1 MTNLYFQY
9 LVYFYKNKISV
20 IFNFLKFNNIFT
32 IINHSNKFIKINL
45 KLDNKEIMFL
55 NSFKIFFVKLNK
67 LCEVFNVKNKY
78 NQKFNHFDL
87 FNNYQII

>member
-32 IINHSNKFIKINL
+32 IINL

-55 NSFKIFFVKLNK
+55 NSFRIFL
-67 LCEVFNVKNKY
+67 LT
-78 NQKFNHFDL
+78 
-87 FNNYQII
+87 